1 MNPINLNNPPQN
13 PSGFTVPEGYFETF
27 STRLQNRLEEETPVK
42 SISFWSKHA
51 KTFYGM
57 AAVLVIGLGIGMLWH
72 WEVQKEEE
80 AHWSAIASYVSE
92 NTDLTDEHYLELIEL
107 QNTEVPVASD
117 TEAKALEEM
126 LLENEALEY
135 SITH

>member
-13 PSGFTVPEGYFETF
+13 PSGFAVPEGYFETF

-107 QNTEVPVASD
+107 QNTEVPVVSD

>member
-1 MNPINLNNPPQN
+1 MNPFNLNNPPKN
-13 PSGFTVPEGYFETF
+13 PSGFTAPEGYFESF
-27 STRLQNRLEEETPVK
+27 STRLQNRLEEQPSVK
-42 SISFWSKHA
+42 SISFWRKNA

-57 AAVLVIGLGIGMLWH
+57 AAILVIGLGIGMLWR

-107 QNTEVPVASD
+107 QTTEVPVTSD
-117 TEAKALEEM
+117 TEAEALEEV

-135 SITH
+135 SITQ